1 MNAKFG
7 KMLLKEGHKCVEIRP
22 HKGVVDLAGG
32 GGGGSH
38 HRNHGWGEGG
48 GEEREG
54 PTLKKAK

>member
-32 GGGGSH
+32 EGYHITGITGGGK
-38 HRNHGWGEGG
+38 
-48 GEEREG
+48 GEERKG
-54 PTLKKAK
+54 RGLP